1 MSVTISLGTT
11 DEGLEGL
18 ERKEASIVAILS
30 LLDRV
35 QGYIINPSCYSNSER
50 KQLLEEIIVFRLN
63 WKRC

>member
-11 DEGLEGL
+11 DEGL

-35 QGYIINPSCYSNSER
+35 QGYIINPSCSNSER
-50 KQLLEEIIVFRLN
+50 QRLLEEFTVFMSN
-63 WKRC
+63 WRID

>member
-1 MSVTISLGTT
+1 MSVTISQSTT
-11 DEGLEGL
+11 DEGL

-50 KQLLEEIIVFRLN
+50 KQLLEEIIVFRSN
-63 WKRC
+63 WRID

>member
-11 DEGLEGL
+11 DEGL

-35 QGYIINPSCYSNSER
+35 QGYIINPSCSNSER
-50 KQLLEEIIVFRLN
+50 QRLLEEFTVFMSN

>member
-11 DEGLEGL
+11 DEGL

-50 KQLLEEIIVFRLN
+50 KQLLEEIIVFRSN
-63 WKRC
+63 WRID